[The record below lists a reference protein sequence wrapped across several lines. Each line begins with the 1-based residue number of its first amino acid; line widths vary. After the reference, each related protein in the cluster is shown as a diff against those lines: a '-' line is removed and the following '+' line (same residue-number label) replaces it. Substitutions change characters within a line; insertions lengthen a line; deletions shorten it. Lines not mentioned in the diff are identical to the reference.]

1 MGEAVLAAIE
11 VRPGRPAREDGLGF
25 LERRALGLWP
35 RLDKSALRR
44 CHGDVKKIAHLV
56 SRRTTLPPEAIVK
69 VLLMP
74 TVNDDEVGHW
84 FG

>member
-1 MGEAVLAAIE
+1 MGEAGLAT
-11 VRPGRPAREDGLGF
+11 VVTRPGRPAREDGLGF

-35 RLDKSALRR
+35 RLDKAALRR
-44 CHGDVKKIAHLV
+44 CHGDVKKISQLV
-56 SRRTTLPPEAIVK
+56 SRRTTLPPEAIAK

-74 TVNDDEVGHW
+74 AVNEDDVGHW